1 MILFLWT
8 QEVDD
13 AFEDFLNNQSLYP
26 VEEKEDDVGE
36 PKDGDEPEGAFD
48 PGENPILKGIRV
60 HMPAIIHFEEE
71 INKFYGYKNRIMNK
85 KSNND
90 IYWLRVQSSPLRDT
104 LLENIKTW
112 TAKWTN
118 FL

>member
-1 MILFLWT
+1 
-8 QEVDD
+8 
-13 AFEDFLNNQSLYP
+13 
-26 VEEKEDDVGE
+26 
-36 PKDGDEPEGAFD
+36 
-48 PGENPILKGIRV
+48 
-60 HMPAIIHFEEE
+60 
-71 INKFYGYKNRIMNK
+71 MNK